1 MGRKS
6 IAEKLLEELPK
17 QDSYDRTLLVL
28 YDFTETRA
36 PVDFYNNLSRVTELV
51 EEGSSLVQY
60 SAFRTTSLKAA
71 IAVARLAGRYKADV
85 ALYTVAETCL
95 EALTRMLQ
103 AAQE

>member
-6 IAEKLLEELPK
+6 IAEKLLAELPK

-28 YDFTETRA
+28 YDFTKTRA
-36 PVDFYNNLSRVTELV
+36 PVDFYNNLSRITELV

-60 SAFRTTSLKAA
+60 SAYRTASLKAA
-71 IAVARLAGRYKADV
+71 IAAARLASRYKADV
-85 ALYTVAETCL
+85 AIYTVNETSL